1 MMLGVYD
8 MDEEMKL
15 EFRKQH
21 IETYKKAV
29 YENILNNTNV
39 LVDEDI
45 KALLKK
51 PPLDSMDFIK
61 GKFLDLAKRNK
72 IILNTEELSKILDNY
87 RKYLLKSLSEIKK
100 IRSETLIEII
110 NKVDFSKENEVIK
123 VKRGD
128 FNNINKEIKKK
139 INTYLSDGLEKHI
152 LKNVDSIFKEGTDD
166 TLKNKIVVD
175 ITKYVKVSY
184 HKQLIDNLDIKILVK
199 DTTLINTVKETT
211 DRYLFTLSNSR
222 LLNDDNDIA

>member
-1 MMLGVYD
+1 

-15 EFRKQH
+15 EFKKQH
-21 IETYKKAV
+21 IETYKNAV
-29 YENILNNTNV
+29 RENILNNTNV

-45 KALLKK
+45 MSLIKK

-61 GKFLDLAKRNK
+61 SKFLDLAKKNK
-72 IILNTEELSKILDNY
+72 IVLNTEELSKILDNY
-87 RKYLLKSLSEIKK
+87 RKYLLKCLPDIKK
-100 IRSETLIEII
+100 FRVDTLTEIVG
-110 NKVDFSKENEVIK
+110 KVDFSKDSDVIK

-128 FNNINKEIKKK
+128 FNNINKDIKKS
-139 INTYLSDGLEKHI
+139 INTYLSDGLDKQI
-152 LKNVDSIFKEGTDD
+152 LKNIKNVFKDDVDETA
-166 TLKNKIVVD
+166 KNKIITD
-175 ITKYVKVSY
+175 ITKYIKGAY
-184 HKQLIDNLDIKILVK
+184 HKQLIENLDMKILVK

>member
-1 MMLGVYD
+1 

-15 EFRKQH
+15 EFKKQH
-21 IETYKKAV
+21 IETYKNAV
-29 YENILNNTNV
+29 RENILNNTNV

-45 KALLKK
+45 MSLLKK

-61 GKFLDLAKRNK
+61 SKFLDLAKKNK
-72 IILNTEELSKILDNY
+72 IVLNTEELSKILDNY
-87 RKYLLKSLSEIKK
+87 RKYLLKSLPDIKK
-100 IRSETLIEII
+100 VRVDSLTEII
-110 NKVDFSKENEVIK
+110 GKVDFSKDSDVIK

-128 FNNINKEIKKK
+128 FNNINKEIKKS
-139 INTYLSDGLEKHI
+139 INTYLSDGLEKQI
-152 LKNVDSIFKEGTDD
+152 LKNINNVFKSDVEETA
-166 TLKNKIVVD
+166 KNKIVTD
-175 ITKYVKVSY
+175 ITKYIKGAY
-184 HKQLIDNLDIKILVK
+184 HKQLIDNLDMKILVK

>member
-1 MMLGVYD
+1 

-15 EFRKQH
+15 EFKKQH
-21 IETYKKAV
+21 IETYKNAV
-29 YENILNNTNV
+29 RENILNNTNV

-45 KALLKK
+45 MSLLKK

-61 GKFLDLAKRNK
+61 SKFLDLAKKNK
-72 IILNTEELSKILDNY
+72 IVLNTEELSKILDNY
-87 RKYLLKSLSEIKK
+87 RKYLLKSLSDIKK
-100 IRSETLIEII
+100 VRVDSLTEII
-110 NKVDFSKENEVIK
+110 GKVDFSKDSDVIK

-128 FNNINKEIKKK
+128 FNNINKEIKKS
-139 INTYLSDGLEKHI
+139 INTYLSDGLDKQI
-152 LKNVDSIFKEGTDD
+152 LKNIKNVFKDD
-166 TLKNKIVVD
+166 VEEVAKNKIVTD
-175 ITKYVKVSY
+175 ITKYIKGAY
-184 HKQLIDNLDIKILVK
+184 HKQLIENLDMKILVK

>member
-1 MMLGVYD
+1 

-15 EFRKQH
+15 EFKKQH
-21 IETYKKAV
+21 IETYKNAV
-29 YENILNNTNV
+29 RENILNNTNV

-45 KALLKK
+45 MSLLKK

-61 GKFLDLAKRNK
+61 CKFLDLAKKNK
-72 IILNTEELSKILDNY
+72 IVLNTEELSKILDNY
-87 RKYLLKSLSEIKK
+87 RKYLLKSLPDIKK
-100 IRSETLIEII
+100 LRIDSLTEII
-110 NKVDFSKENEVIK
+110 GKVDFSKDSDVIK

-128 FNNINKEIKKK
+128 FNNINKEIKKS
-139 INTYLSDGLEKHI
+139 INTYLSDGFEKQI
-152 LKNVDSIFKEGTDD
+152 LKNIKNVFKDDVDETA
-166 TLKNKIVVD
+166 KNKIITD
-175 ITKYVKVSY
+175 ITKYIKGAY
-184 HKQLIDNLDIKILVK
+184 HKQLIENLDMKILVK

>member
-1 MMLGVYD
+1 

-15 EFRKQH
+15 EFKKQH
-21 IETYKKAV
+21 IETYKNAV
-29 YENILNNTNV
+29 RENILNNTNV

-45 KALLKK
+45 MSLLKK

-61 GKFLDLAKRNK
+61 SKFLDLAKKNK
-72 IILNTEELSKILDNY
+72 IVLNTEELSKILDNY
-87 RKYLLKSLSEIKK
+87 RKYLLKSLPDIKKLRVDSLSEI
-100 IRSETLIEII
+100 IG
-110 NKVDFSKENEVIK
+110 KVDFSKDSDVIK

-128 FNNINKEIKKK
+128 FNNINKDIKKS
-139 INTYLSDGLEKHI
+139 INTYLSDGLDKQI
-152 LKNVDSIFKEGTDD
+152 LKNIKNVFKDD
-166 TLKNKIVVD
+166 VEEVAKNKIVTD
-175 ITKYVKVSY
+175 ITKYIKGAY
-184 HKQLIDNLDIKILVK
+184 HKQLIENLDMKILVK

>member
-1 MMLGVYD
+1 

-15 EFRKQH
+15 EFKKQH
-21 IETYKKAV
+21 IETYKNAV
-29 YENILNNTNV
+29 RENIFNNTNV

-45 KALLKK
+45 MSLLKK

-61 GKFLDLAKRNK
+61 CKFLDLAKKNK
-72 IILNTEELSKILDNY
+72 IVLNTEELSKILDNY
-87 RKYLLKSLSEIKK
+87 RKYLLKSLPEIKK
-100 IRSETLIEII
+100 LRVDSLTEII
-110 NKVDFSKENEVIK
+110 GKVDFSKDSDVIK

-128 FNNINKEIKKK
+128 FNNINKEIKKS
-139 INTYLSDGLEKHI
+139 INTYLSDGFEKQI
-152 LKNVDSIFKEGTDD
+152 LKNIKNVFKDDVDETA
-166 TLKNKIVVD
+166 KNKIITD
-175 ITKYVKVSY
+175 ITKYIKGAY
-184 HKQLIDNLDIKILVK
+184 HKQLIENLDMKILVK

>member
-1 MMLGVYD
+1 

-15 EFRKQH
+15 EFKKQH
-21 IETYKKAV
+21 IETYKNAV
-29 YENILNNTNV
+29 RENILNNTNV

-45 KALLKK
+45 MSLLKK

-61 GKFLDLAKRNK
+61 CKFLDLAKKNK
-72 IILNTEELSKILDNY
+72 IVLNTEELSKILDNY
-87 RKYLLKSLSEIKK
+87 RKYLLKCLTDIKK
-100 IRSETLIEII
+100 LRVDTLTEII
-110 NKVDFSKENEVIK
+110 GKVDFSKDSDVIK

-128 FNNINKEIKKK
+128 FNNINKDIKKS
-139 INTYLSDGLEKHI
+139 INTYLSDGLDKQI
-152 LKNVDSIFKEGTDD
+152 LKNIKNVFKDDVDETA
-166 TLKNKIVVD
+166 KNKIVTD
-175 ITKYVKVSY
+175 ITKYIKGAY
-184 HKQLIDNLDIKILVK
+184 HKQLIENLDMKILVK

>member
-1 MMLGVYD
+1 

-15 EFRKQH
+15 EFKKQH
-21 IETYKKAV
+21 IETYKNAV
-29 YENILNNTNV
+29 RENILNNTNV

-45 KALLKK
+45 MSLIKK

-61 GKFLDLAKRNK
+61 CKFLDLAKKNK
-72 IILNTEELSKILDNY
+72 IVLNTEELSKILDNY
-87 RKYLLKSLSEIKK
+87 RKYLLKCLTDIKK
-100 IRSETLIEII
+100 IRVDTLTEIVG
-110 NKVDFSKENEVIK
+110 KVDFSKDSDVIK

-128 FNNINKEIKKK
+128 FNNINKEIKKS
-139 INTYLSDGLEKHI
+139 INSYLSDGLDKQI
-152 LKNVDSIFKEGTDD
+152 LKNIKNVFKDDVDETA
-166 TLKNKIVVD
+166 KNKIVTD
-175 ITKYVKVSY
+175 ITKYIKGAY
-184 HKQLIDNLDIKILVK
+184 HKQLIENLDMKILVK

>member
-1 MMLGVYD
+1 

-15 EFRKQH
+15 EFKKQH
-21 IETYKKAV
+21 IETYKNAV
-29 YENILNNTNV
+29 RENILNNTNV

-45 KALLKK
+45 MSLLKK

-61 GKFLDLAKRNK
+61 SKFLDLAKKNK
-72 IILNTEELSKILDNY
+72 IVLNTEELSKILDNY
-87 RKYLLKSLSEIKK
+87 RKYLLKCLSDIKK
-100 IRSETLIEII
+100 VRIDSLTEII
-110 NKVDFSKENEVIK
+110 GKVDFSKDSDVIK

-128 FNNINKEIKKK
+128 FNNINKEIKKS
-139 INTYLSDGLEKHI
+139 INTYLSDGLEKQI
-152 LKNVDSIFKEGTDD
+152 LKNINNVFKSDVEETA
-166 TLKNKIVVD
+166 KNKIITD
-175 ITKYVKVSY
+175 ITKYIKGAY
-184 HKQLIDNLDIKILVK
+184 HKQLIDNLDMKILVK

>member
-1 MMLGVYD
+1 

-15 EFRKQH
+15 EFKKQH
-21 IETYKKAV
+21 IETYKNAV
-29 YENILNNTNV
+29 RENILNNTNV

-45 KALLKK
+45 MSLLKK

-61 GKFLDLAKRNK
+61 CKFLDLAKKNK
-72 IILNTEELSKILDNY
+72 IVLNTEELSKILDNY
-87 RKYLLKSLSEIKK
+87 RKYLLKSLPEIKNL
-100 IRSETLIEII
+100 RVDSLTEII
-110 NKVDFSKENEVIK
+110 GKVDFSKDSDVIK

-128 FNNINKEIKKK
+128 FNNINKEIKKS
-139 INTYLSDGLEKHI
+139 INTYLSDGFEKQI
-152 LKNVDSIFKEGTDD
+152 LKNIKNVFKDDVDETA
-166 TLKNKIVVD
+166 KNKIITD
-175 ITKYVKVSY
+175 ITKYIKGAY
-184 HKQLIDNLDIKILVK
+184 HKQLIENLDMKILVK

>member
-1 MMLGVYD
+1 

-15 EFRKQH
+15 EFKKQH
-21 IETYKKAV
+21 IETYKNAV
-29 YENILNNTNV
+29 RENILNNTNV

-45 KALLKK
+45 MSLLKK

-61 GKFLDLAKRNK
+61 CKFLDLAKKNK
-72 IILNTEELSKILDNY
+72 IVLNTEELSKILDNY

-100 IRSETLIEII
+100 LRVDSLTEII
-110 NKVDFSKENEVIK
+110 CKVDFSKDSDVIK

-128 FNNINKEIKKK
+128 FNNINKEIKKS
-139 INTYLSDGLEKHI
+139 INTYLSDGFEKQI
-152 LKNVDSIFKEGTDD
+152 LKNIKNVFKDDVDETA
-166 TLKNKIVVD
+166 KNKIITD
-175 ITKYVKVSY
+175 ITKYIKGAY
-184 HKQLIDNLDIKILVK
+184 HKQLIENLDMKILVK

>member
-1 MMLGVYD
+1 

-15 EFRKQH
+15 EFKKQH
-21 IETYKKAV
+21 IETYKNAV
-29 YENILNNTNV
+29 RENILNNTNV

-45 KALLKK
+45 MSLLKK

-61 GKFLDLAKRNK
+61 SKFLDLAKKNK
-72 IILNTEELSKILDNY
+72 IVLNTEELSKILDNY
-87 RKYLLKSLSEIKK
+87 RKYLLKCLADIKK
-100 IRSETLIEII
+100 LRVDTLTEII
-110 NKVDFSKENEVIK
+110 GKVDFSKDSDVIK

-128 FNNINKEIKKK
+128 FNNINKEIKKS
-139 INTYLSDGLEKHI
+139 INTYLSDGLDKQI
-152 LKNVDSIFKEGTDD
+152 LKNIKNVFKDD
-166 TLKNKIVVD
+166 VEEVAKNKIVTD
-175 ITKYVKVSY
+175 ITKYIKGAY
-184 HKQLIDNLDIKILVK
+184 HKQLIENLDMKILVK